1 MRARLLRSMLVGAA
15 GTVLLV
21 MMGAVQAQE
30 TLKSVK
36 VTDYD
41 RLMASQATNARH
53 HARTATTAAARD
65 ARRSE
70 LSNMHSA
77 VKAAAAAAAADPD
90 PNTGGPRA
98 PGDLDYHGG
107 AVVTTMRSHLIYV
120 NLASSTACSTA
131 ATCWGNP
138 HGFLRDYG
146 QSNMIHIVDQYT
158 NATGNGRYTVSE
170 HSVQV
175 NYPDPLDAKHPYTD
189 NDILNIVHAVVT
201 ANDDDGFATGYDNQY
216 HVFLVPGQD
225 ECFDSTFSV
234 CYSPD
239 IPASFAFCAYH
250 GSADFKD
257 IGHVLYSVEPF
268 VNVPGCSVRPGTPNG
283 QLIDSTNN
291 TLSHELTETITDP
304 DGTAWY
310 NTDDVGMNGEEIGDE
325 CSFFERFPNA
335 NGVVSNYFDPSN
347 VTLNGRA
354 YTIQPEYNNAQSA
367 CTTTP

>member
-1 MRARLLRSMLVGAA
+1 MLVGAA

-53 HARTATTAAARD
+53 HARRSNTPAARD
-65 ARRSE
+65 ARASE

-77 VKAAAAAAAADPD
+77 VKSAAAAADPD

-146 QSNMIHIVDQYT
+146 QSNMVHIVDQYT

-175 NYPDPLDAKHPYTD
+175 NYPDPLDAQHPYTD

-201 ANDDDGFATGYDNQY
+201 ANGDDGFATGYDNQY
-216 HVFLVPGQD
+216 HVFLVPGQQ
-225 ECFDSTFSV
+225 ECFDSTFTV
-234 CYSPD
+234 CYSPF
-239 IPASFAFCAYH
+239 IPNSWIFCAYH
-250 GSADFKD
+250 GSADFTD

-268 VNVPGCSVRPGTPNG
+268 MDVPGCSVRPGTPNG
-283 QLIDSTNN
+283 QLTDSTNN
-291 TLSHELTETITDP
+291 VLSHELTETITDP

-310 NTDDVGMNGEEIGDE
+310 NTDNVGMSGQEIGDE
-325 CSFFERFPNA
+325 CSFYERFA
-335 NGVVSNYFDPSN
+335 DAQGVVSNYFDPSN
-347 VTLNGRA
+347 VTLNGKA
-354 YTIQPEYNNAQSA
+354 YAIQPEYNNAQSA

>member
-1 MRARLLRSMLVGAA
+1 MRTLRRMLVSVG
-15 GTVLLV
+15 GTVLVL
-21 MMGAVQAQE
+21 MMGTVQAQE
-30 TLKSVK
+30 TLKTVK
-36 VTDYD
+36 VTDND
-41 RLMASQATNARH
+41 RLMASLATNAKH
-53 HARTATTAAARD
+53 HARRASTGTGRE

-77 VKAAAAAAAADPD
+77 VLLTPPPADPVS
-90 PNTGGPRA
+90 NTGGPRA

-107 AVVTTMRSHLIYV
+107 AVVTSMRSHLIYV
-120 NLASSTACSTA
+120 NLPSSTACSTV

-158 NATGNGRYTVSE
+158 NAAGNGRYTVSE
-170 HSVQV
+170 HSVEV
-175 NYPDPLDAKHPYTD
+175 NYPDPQDPRNPYTD
-189 NDILNIVHAVVT
+189 NDILNIVHAVVI
-201 ANDDDGFATGYDNQY
+201 ARGEDDGVATGYDNQY

-225 ECFDSTFSV
+225 ECFDSTFTV

-239 IPASFAFCAYH
+239 NANSFAFCAYH
-250 GSADFKD
+250 GSADFQD

-268 VNVPGCSVRPGTPNG
+268 VNVPGCSVRPDAPNG

-310 NTDDVGMNGEEIGDE
+310 NTDDVGFSGQEIGDE
-325 CSFFERFPNA
+325 CSFDERFPDA
-335 NGVVSNYFDPSN
+335 HGVVSNYFDPSN
-347 VTLNGRA
+347 VTLNGKA
-354 YTIQPEYNNAQSA
+354 YAIQPEYNNAQGL